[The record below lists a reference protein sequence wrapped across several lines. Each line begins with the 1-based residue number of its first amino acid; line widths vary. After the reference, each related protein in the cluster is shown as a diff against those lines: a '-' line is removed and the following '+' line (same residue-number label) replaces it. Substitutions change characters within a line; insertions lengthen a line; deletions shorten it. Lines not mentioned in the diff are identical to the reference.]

1 MNTENVSNAIV
12 KEISINASA
21 RRVFEAITDP
31 RQRVKWWGS
40 EGRFQATEMESD
52 LRPGGAWIMRGTR
65 AGGQA
70 FTLRGEYRR
79 IDPPR
84 LLEFTWVPFWED
96 EPQSMVRFELEEN
109 SGVTLVRVTHY
120 GFANDQSRERYQG
133 WPLLLGKLKGYVGGA
148 VSV

>member
-1 MNTENVSNAIV
+1 MGNAIV

-52 LRPGGAWIMRGTR
+52 LRPGGSWLMRGTR
-65 AGGQA
+65 GDGQA
-70 FTLRGEYRR
+70 FTIRGEYCR
-79 IDPPR
+79 IDAPR
-84 LLEFTWVPFWED
+84 LLEFTWVADWD
-96 EPQSMVRFELEEN
+96 KEPQSTVRFELEEK
-109 SGVTLVRVTHY
+109 SGVTTVRLTHF
-120 GFANDQSRERYQG
+120 GFANEQLRERYQG
-133 WPLLLGKLKGYVGGA
+133 WPLLLGKLKGFVGSA